1 MALSDSLTK
10 VRYRAARAAKYDLE
24 YEKQIRF
31 NGIAAGLDANAETLY
46 SSQYN
51 YLEVN

>member
-1 MALSDSLTK
+1 MTSNMKNKT
-10 VRYRAARAAKYDLE
+10 
-24 YEKQIRF
+24 RF
-31 NGIAAGLDANAETLY
+31 NGSAVGLDANAETLY